1 MIRSFFR
8 LLILALAGGA
18 GVVVAAEPVPA
29 VPPVKTL
36 TWTASFVSTVKI
48 PTVLFENEPV
58 GSAMD
63 YLLQAFPPEFRPE
76 IEFGRLKPE
85 KVKPVRFTGRNVTL
99 LYAVSMIAEQLDANV
114 LLEPGKIVLVPKEEK
129 KEPEKA
135 AEKAPEKGSE
145 KAPAAKPKKK

>member
-1 MIRSFFR
+1 M
-8 LLILALAGGA
+8 
-18 GVVVAAEPVPA
+18 VVAAEPVPV

-63 YLLQAFPPEFRPE
+63 YLLQAFLPEFRPE
-76 IEFGRLKPE
+76 IEFGLLKPE

-135 AEKAPEKGSE
+135 PEKGSE